1 MRRLVL
7 VLNLLVGSS
16 LLTQSADIMAASSGT
31 KKNNH
36 QTRHEPR
43 LRAKIKNARLLSA
56 KQNKLKNPGDVWERI
71 RSGMKIPRPSPL
83 ATLPDQALENGKRES
98 EPTIIQKRIDPPL
111 NPANSSDTGISAM
124 PLLSAKAQSERMLAL
139 QKLRQPTTTTTAQ
152 YKYTPYGR
160 LKLNAAL
167 SSRTGNKIALPSQA
181 LASKTPTLNENS
193 DAQTRLRSRI
203 DLNPRLHR
211 LDLRT
216 PSELLENTA
225 SGPEKPFK
233 SKYFDNAENQ
243 ENTSQQPV
251 EQRLT
256 KLIPHEENTSQQ
268 PVEQRL
274 TKLIPH
280 EENTSQQPVEQHLTK
295 LIPHDNK
302 EAIKYERVNKHVV
315 WYAQHSSYLY
325 QVTDRARPYLYH
337 IVESL
342 SQHKLPYELALL
354 PIVESAYQP
363 TAQSPKSAAGLW
375 QFIPSTG
382 LDFDLHQNG
391 QYDDR
396 LDITASTQAAMRY
409 MSFLNQHF
417 NGDWLLALAAYNCG
431 LGTVDNAISRN
442 VAEGFDT
449 DYWSLRLPE
458 ETQEYVPR
466 FLALSSIF
474 ANPDAHGL
482 KFAPVRNEPYFVKVK
497 IDRKHDI
504 DYLAEKEFKE
514 VAEMANLGYEQFSRL
529 NPGYLDPKLAND
541 GPYTFLMPA
550 ANAEQLHQR
559 LDSIA
564 QFVNQSAS
572 LTTSHS
578 PLKRRTLF
586 MLDEQKTALSLLTDI
601 TLPTGTDL
609 IKVTDP
615 FLSLT
620 LNTNQTTPRIANQS
634 AISPIEL
641 NPDSKRLKKNI

>member
-1 MRRLVL
+1 MRRLIII
-7 VLNLLVGSS
+7 LNLLVGSS
-16 LLTQSADIMAASSGT
+16 LLTQSAEIMAASVDT
-31 KKNNH
+31 TENNH
-36 QTRHEPR
+36 PSGHAPHSRV
-43 LRAKIKNARLLSA
+43 KNKKARLLSV
-56 KQNKLKNPGDVWERI
+56 KQNKEKNPGDVWERI
-71 RSGMKIPRPSPL
+71 RLGMKIPRPSQV
-83 ATLPDQALENGKRES
+83 ATQPNQILENGTS
-98 EPTIIQKRIDPPL
+98 QSATGIIQKRLDIGL
-111 NPANSSDTGISAM
+111 NTANSSATGSNAM

-139 QKLRQPTTTTTAQ
+139 QKLRLPTTATSAQ

-160 LKLNAAL
+160 LKLNTVI
-167 SSRTGNKIALPSQA
+167 SSRTRNKIALPSQV
-181 LASKTPTLNENS
+181 LASKNATLNENPA
-193 DAQTRLRSRI
+193 DQTRLRSRI

-211 LDLRT
+211 LDLRI
-216 PSELLENTA
+216 PAELLVNSTSE
-225 SGPEKPFK
+225 PDKPVQ
-233 SKYFDNAENQ
+233 SKYFDNAENT
-243 ENTSQQPV
+243 ENTAQQTV
-251 EQRLT
+251 EQHLT
-256 KLIPHEENTSQQ
+256 RLIPHD
-268 PVEQRL
+268 
-274 TKLIPH
+274 
-280 EENTSQQPVEQHLTK
+280 ENTSQQPVEQHLTK
-295 LIPHDNK
+295 LIPLDTK
-302 EAIKYERVNKHVV
+302 ETIKYERVNKHIV

-382 LDFDLHQNG
+382 LDFDLHQSG

-442 VAEGFDT
+442 VAEGIDT

-466 FLALSSIF
+466 LLALSSIF

-482 KFAPVRNEPYFVKVK
+482 KFAKIRNEPYFVKVK

-529 NPGYLDPKLAND
+529 NPGYLDPKLATD

-550 ANAEQLHQR
+550 ANAEQLHKR
-559 LDSIA
+559 LNSIA
-564 QFVNQSAS
+564 QFVNESAS
-572 LTTSHS
+572 VTTAHA
-578 PLKRRTLF
+578 PLKRRALF
-586 MLDEQKTALSLLTDI
+586 MLDEQKTALSRLTDI
-601 TLPTGTDL
+601 TLPKVTDL

-620 LNTNQTTPRIANQS
+620 LNSNQTTPRIANQS
-634 AISPIEL
+634 VISPVEL
-641 NPDSKRLKKNI
+641 NPDLKRVKKNI

>member
-1 MRRLVL
+1 MRRLVI

-16 LLTQSADIMAASSGT
+16 LLTQSAEIMAASVDTTENNQLSGHAPRSRG
-31 KKNNH
+31 KN
-36 QTRHEPR
+36 
-43 LRAKIKNARLLSA
+43 KNGRLLSV

-71 RSGMKIPRPSPL
+71 RLAMKIPRPSL
-83 ATLPDQALENGKRES
+83 ATAQPNQILENGTS
-98 EPTIIQKRIDPPL
+98 QSAPSIIQKGIDLSL
-111 NPANSSDTGISAM
+111 NPANSSATVGNAV

-139 QKLRQPTTTTTAQ
+139 QKLRLPTTATTAQ

-167 SSRTGNKIALPSQA
+167 SSRTGNKIALPGQI
-181 LASKTPTLNENS
+181 LASKNATLNENP

-203 DLNPRLHR
+203 DLNSRLHR
-211 LDLRT
+211 LDLRI
-216 PSELLENTA
+216 PSELLVNRA
-225 SGPEKPFK
+225 SEPEKPVK
-233 SKYFDNAENQ
+233 SKYFDNAENPENTLQ
-243 ENTSQQPV
+243 QPVEQRLTRLIPHDENTSQHPV

-256 KLIPHEENTSQQ
+256 KLIP
-268 PVEQRL
+268 RD
-274 TKLIPH
+274 TK
-280 EENTSQQPVEQHLTK
+280 ET
-295 LIPHDNK
+295 
-302 EAIKYERVNKHVV
+302 IKYDRVNKHIV

-363 TAQSPKSAAGLW
+363 TALSPKSAAGLW

-382 LDFDLHQNG
+382 LDFDLHQSG

-442 VAEGFDT
+442 VAEGIDT

-482 KFAPVRNEPYFVKVK
+482 KFAQIRNEPYFVKVK

-564 QFVNQSAS
+564 QFVNEPAS
-572 LTTSHS
+572 VTTSHA
-578 PLKRRTLF
+578 PLKRRTLL
-586 MLDEQKTALSLLTDI
+586 MMEEQKTALSQLTDI
-601 TLPTGTDL
+601 TLPKGTDL

-620 LNTNQTTPRIANQS
+620 LNINQTTPRIASQS
-634 AISPIEL
+634 VISPVEL
-641 NPDSKRLKKNI
+641 NPDSKRVKKNI

>member
-1 MRRLVL
+1 MRRLVI

-16 LLTQSADIMAASSGT
+16 LLTQSAEIMAASVDTTENNQLSGHAPRSRG
-31 KKNNH
+31 KN
-36 QTRHEPR
+36 
-43 LRAKIKNARLLSA
+43 KNGRLLSV

-71 RSGMKIPRPSPL
+71 RLGMKIPRPSQ
-83 ATLPDQALENGKRES
+83 ATAQPNQIPENGTS
-98 EPTIIQKRIDPPL
+98 QSAPAIIQKGIDLSL
-111 NPANSSDTGISAM
+111 NPANSSATVGNAV

-139 QKLRQPTTTTTAQ
+139 QKLRLPTTATTAQ

-167 SSRTGNKIALPSQA
+167 SSRTGNKIALPGQI
-181 LASKTPTLNENS
+181 LASKNATLNENP

-203 DLNPRLHR
+203 DLNSRLHR
-211 LDLRT
+211 LDLRI
-216 PSELLENTA
+216 PSELLVNRA
-225 SGPEKPFK
+225 SEPEKPVK
-233 SKYFDNAENQ
+233 SKYFDNAENP
-243 ENTSQQPV
+243 ENTLQQPV

-256 KLIPHEENTSQQ
+256 KLIPHDENTSQH

-274 TKLIPH
+274 TKLIPRD
-280 EENTSQQPVEQHLTK
+280 TK
-295 LIPHDNK
+295 
-302 EAIKYERVNKHVV
+302 ETIKYDRVNKHIV

-363 TAQSPKSAAGLW
+363 TALSPKSAAGLW

-382 LDFDLHQNG
+382 LDFDLHQSG

-442 VAEGFDT
+442 VAEGIDT

-482 KFAPVRNEPYFVKVK
+482 KFAQIRNEPYFVKVK

-564 QFVNQSAS
+564 QFVNEPAS
-572 LTTSHS
+572 VTTSHA
-578 PLKRRTLF
+578 PLKRRTLL
-586 MLDEQKTALSLLTDI
+586 MMDEQKTALSLLTDI
-601 TLPTGTDL
+601 TLPKGTDL

-620 LNTNQTTPRIANQS
+620 LNSNQTTPRIANQS
-634 AISPIEL
+634 VISPVEL
-641 NPDSKRLKKNI
+641 NPDSKRIKKNI

>member
-1 MRRLVL
+1 VRRLVL

-16 LLTQSADIMAASSGT
+16 LLTQSADIMAATTGT

-36 QTRHEPR
+36 QNRHEPR
-43 LRAKIKNARLLSA
+43 LRAKNKNARLLSV

-71 RSGMKIPRPSPL
+71 RSGMKIPRPSQL
-83 ATLPDQALENGKRES
+83 ATLPDQTLENSNSES
-98 EPTIIQKRIDPPL
+98 EPTIIQKRINLPL
-111 NPANSSDTGISAM
+111 NPTHKLNTDISAV

-139 QKLRQPTTTTTAQ
+139 QKLGLPTTAKTGQ

-167 SSRTGNKIALPSQA
+167 SSRTDNKIALSNHA
-181 LASKTPTLNENS
+181 LASKTPTLNENTA
-193 DAQTRLRSRI
+193 DQTRLRSRI

-225 SGPEKPFK
+225 SGPENPLK
-233 SKYFDNAENQ
+233 SKYFDNAENP
-243 ENTSQQPV
+243 ENASPPV

-256 KLIPHEENTSQQ
+256 RLIPHD
-268 PVEQRL
+268 
-274 TKLIPH
+274 
-280 EENTSQQPVEQHLTK
+280 ENTSQQPVEQHLTK
-295 LIPHDNK
+295 LIPHDTK
-302 EAIKYERVNKHVV
+302 ETIKYERVNKHIV

-382 LDFDLHQNG
+382 LDFDLHQSG

-442 VAEGFDT
+442 VAEGIDT

-497 IDRKHDI
+497 IDRKDDI

-529 NPGYLDPKLAND
+529 NPGYLDPKLASD
-541 GPYTFLMPA
+541 GPYTFLMPV

-564 QFVNQSAS
+564 QFVNQSA
-572 LTTSHS
+572 LVTTAHS
-578 PLKRRTLF
+578 PLKRRSLF
-586 MLDEQKTALSLLTDI
+586 MMDEQKTALSLLTDI

-634 AISPIEL
+634 AISPVEL
-641 NPDSKRLKKNI
+641 NSDSKRVKKNI

>member
-1 MRRLVL
+1 VRRLVI

-16 LLTQSADIMAASSGT
+16 LLTSSAEIMAASVVT
-31 KKNNH
+31 AENNH
-36 QTRHEPR
+36 LSGHAPR
-43 LRAKIKNARLLSA
+43 SRVKNKNARLHSV
-56 KQNKLKNPGDVWERI
+56 KQNNVKNPGDVWERI
-71 RSGMKIPRPSPL
+71 RLGMRIPRPSQVTTQPN
-83 ATLPDQALENGKRES
+83 QILENGTS
-98 EPTIIQKRIDPPL
+98 QSAPTLIQKGIDLSL
-111 NPANSSDTGISAM
+111 NQANSSATVSNAI

-139 QKLRQPTTTTTAQ
+139 QKLRLPTTATTAE

-167 SSRTGNKIALPSQA
+167 SSRTGNKIALPGQA
-181 LASKTPTLNENS
+181 LASKNASLNENP
-193 DAQTRLRSRI
+193 AVQTRLRSRI

-211 LDLRT
+211 LDLRI
-216 PSELLENTA
+216 PSELLVNSA
-225 SGPEKPFK
+225 SEPEKPLK
-233 SKYFDNAENQ
+233 SKYFDNAETS
-243 ENTSQQPV
+243 ENTSQPPVEQRLTRLIPHHENTPQHPV

-256 KLIPHEENTSQQ
+256 KLIPHD
-268 PVEQRL
+268 
-274 TKLIPH
+274 TK
-280 EENTSQQPVEQHLTK
+280 ET
-295 LIPHDNK
+295 
-302 EAIKYERVNKHVV
+302 IKYERVNKHVV

-363 TAQSPKSAAGLW
+363 TALSPKSAAGLW

-482 KFAPVRNEPYFVKVK
+482 KFAQIRNEPYFVKVK

-529 NPGYLDPKLAND
+529 NPGYLDPKLATE

-572 LTTSHS
+572 VTTAHA

-586 MLDEQKTALSLLTDI
+586 MLDEQKTALSRLTDI

-609 IKVTDP
+609 IKVADP

-634 AISPIEL
+634 VISPVEL

>member
-1 MRRLVL
+1 MRRLVI

-16 LLTQSADIMAASSGT
+16 LLTQSAEIMASSVDTNDLSGHLPRSRV
-31 KKNNH
+31 KN
-36 QTRHEPR
+36 
-43 LRAKIKNARLLSA
+43 KNARLHYV
-56 KQNKLKNPGDVWERI
+56 KPNKLKHPGDVWERI
-71 RSGMKIPRPSPL
+71 RLGMKIPRPSQVTTQPNKI
-83 ATLPDQALENGKRES
+83 LENGTNQS
-98 EPTIIQKRIDPPL
+98 AATIIQKRLDLAL
-111 NPANSSDTGISAM
+111 NAAKSSGTVSNAV

-139 QKLRQPTTTTTAQ
+139 QKLRLPTTATTAQ

-167 SSRTGNKIALPSQA
+167 SSRTGNKIALPGQV
-181 LASKTPTLNENS
+181 LAPKNATHNENP
-193 DAQTRLRSRI
+193 DDQTRLRSRI
-203 DLNPRLHR
+203 DLNPRMHR
-211 LDLRT
+211 LDLRI
-216 PSELLENTA
+216 PSELLVNAALE
-225 SGPEKPFK
+225 PEKPVK
-233 SKYFDNAENQ
+233 SKYFDNAEN
-243 ENTSQQPV
+243 T
-251 EQRLT
+251 
-256 KLIPHEENTSQQ
+256 
-268 PVEQRL
+268 
-274 TKLIPH
+274 
-280 EENTSQQPVEQHLTK
+280 ENTSQQPVEQHLTK
-295 LIPHDNK
+295 LIPHDTK
-302 EAIKYERVNKHVV
+302 ETIKYDRVNKHIA

-363 TAQSPKSAAGLW
+363 TALSPKSAAGLW

-382 LDFDLHQNG
+382 LDFDLHQSG

-442 VAEGFDT
+442 VAEGADT

-482 KFAPVRNEPYFVKVK
+482 KFAQIRNEPYFVKVK

-529 NPGYLDPKLAND
+529 NPGYLDPKLTTD

-572 LTTSHS
+572 LTTSHA
-578 PLKRRTLF
+578 PLKRRALL
-586 MLDEQKTALSLLTDI
+586 MMDEQKTALSLLTDI
-601 TLPTGTDL
+601 TLPKGADL

-615 FLSLT
+615 FLSLN
-620 LNTNQTTPRIANQS
+620 LNINQTTPRIASQS
-634 AISPIEL
+634 VISPVEL